1 MRLLSPFPK
10 VFSALPAREK
20 SQANPRRACAPNGV
34 ISTQILN
41 TSQALPILERFN
53 FFNCV
58 SLTQINAR
66 QRKKIPLKTQISHFF
81 FNKNRTVPRHRLK
94 SAVELHFIFGL
105 LSETACHTPNRMRQI
120 P

>member
-1 MRLLSPFPK
+1 MRLLSLFSK
-10 VFSALPAREK
+10 VFSTLPAREK
-20 SQANPRRACAPNGV
+20 SQANPRRARTPNGV

-53 FFNCV
+53 FFNCI

-81 FNKNRTVPRHRLK
+81 FNKNRTVAQFRLK
-94 SAVELHFIFGL
+94 SAVEFSIILSLFGEN
-105 LSETACHTPNRMRQI
+105 SVHNPD
-120 P
+120 